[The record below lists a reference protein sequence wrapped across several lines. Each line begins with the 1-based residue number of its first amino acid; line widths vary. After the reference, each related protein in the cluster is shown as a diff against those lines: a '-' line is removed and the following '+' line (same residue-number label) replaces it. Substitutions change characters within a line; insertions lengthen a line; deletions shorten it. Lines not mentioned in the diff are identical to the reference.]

1 MNGAA
6 ITQLSSKQWWIWATV
21 CLALTMLGCQKR
33 QAAAPKPVRVSGTV
47 YLDGKPISGV
57 VVRFNSP
64 HFQGEGKTDANGR
77 YELMQGATP
86 GENVVTFHQDVQG
99 LNPEEGLD
107 LGQLE
112 AAGGNLP
119 GVKVAGAVIPPGYSD
134 STKSPIK
141 YVVPPE
147 GTDSADFRL
156 SSSGP

>member
-1 MNGAA
+1 M
-6 ITQLSSKQWWIWATV
+6 SCCTV
-21 CLALTMLGCQKR
+21 RRLVWLVVGTALLPLVVLGTACNQQRAK
-33 QAAAPKPVRVSGTV
+33 APKPVPVSGTV
-47 YLDGKPISGV
+47 YLDGKPVAGV

-64 HFQGEGKTDANGR
+64 HFQGEGKTDANGH

-86 GENVVTFHQDVQG
+86 GENIVTFHQDVQG

-112 AAGGNLP
+112 AAGGDLP
-119 GVKVAGAVIPPGYSD
+119 GVKVPTGVIPAGYAD
-134 STKSPIK
+134 STKNPIK